1 MKKWEKAAKAAVEMD
16 SLILRYKDAPGWE
29 KTNAENFDAIKK
41 ILEDIGIYID
51 NNSDDGIIMI
61 GVNGYDCYNKKTR
74 SAGRR
79 DAYGQVDYRKSRHG
93 FDDICRYS
101 DVVWM
106 MQTMTDKQIATKI
119 GMKIA
124 TYYRHKKA
132 LKETRYYKSLDLNRL
147 SDLAY
152 LQSVDGDNFF

>member
-1 MKKWEKAAKAAVEMD
+1 MKKWEKAAKAAVEMS
-16 SLILRYKDAPGWE
+16 SLVLRYKDAPGWE

-41 ILEDIGIYID
+41 ILEDIGIYI
-51 NNSDDGIIMI
+51 NNDSDDGIIVI
-61 GVNGYDCYNKKTR
+61 SVNGYVCYNKKTR

-79 DAYGQVDYRKSRHG
+79 DVHGYVDYRKSRYG
-93 FDDICRYS
+93 FGDVCMYS

-106 MQTMTDKQIATKI
+106 LQTMTDKQIAAKI

-132 LKETRYYKSLDLNRL
+132 LKETGYYKSLDLNRL

-152 LQSVDGDNFF
+152 LQSVDGDYFF